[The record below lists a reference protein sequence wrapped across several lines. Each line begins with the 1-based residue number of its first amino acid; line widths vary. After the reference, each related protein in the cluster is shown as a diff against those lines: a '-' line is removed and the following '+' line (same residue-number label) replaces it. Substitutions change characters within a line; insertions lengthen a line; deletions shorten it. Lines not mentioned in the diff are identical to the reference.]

1 MINKYFLTVIN
12 NFKYLF
18 IEFFNRKLNLF
29 YLIFF
34 NLVLLNF
41 NNELSSKKL

>member
-1 MINKYFLTVIN
+1 MINKHFLIVIN
-12 NFKYLF
+12 NLKYLF

-29 YLIFF
+29 DLIFL